1 MKPPDGSG
9 SPHRSRPDL
18 GWRLRLEALQ
28 RSILRRPRVL
38 AVRDVM
44 RAYDQ
49 SGGAMLSAALSY
61 FAFFTLVPS
70 LLLFVSVLGLLVES
84 SDLRAEL
91 IAGLVDRIG
100 PIRDVA
106 TAVIDGLSG
115 SGRTGTIIGVLGLL
129 WGASGF
135 YGALQDALQRM
146 FPGPTSRGLLPT
158 RIRGVLTV
166 VLILGSMLAAVVLV
180 FAVPIISEWLTAGCR
195 TRTGSPLPLV
205 AQACDVDFGTIGA
218 AVAVVATMAVA
229 FLAALAVY
237 VMVPS
242 HGATFRQA
250 FWPAL
255 IVGLLI
261 GAFTSLFGWVAPLL
275 VRQWVALGIVGSVFI
290 ALVWLNLLFQA
301 LIYGAAWARL
311 NRDRDRR
318 SVLSL

>member
-1 MKPPDGSG
+1 
-9 SPHRSRPDL
+9 
-18 GWRLRLEALQ
+18 
-28 RSILRRPRVL
+28 
-38 AVRDVM
+38 M

-49 SGGAMLSAALSY
+49 GGGAMLSAALSY

-70 LLLFVSVLGLLVES
+70 LLLFVSLLGVLVEQA
-84 SDLRAEL
+84 DLRAEL
-91 IAGLVDRIG
+91 IASLVDRIG

-106 TAVIDGLSG
+106 TAIIEGLAG

-158 RIRGVLTV
+158 RVRGVLTV
-166 VLILGSMLAAVVLV
+166 VLILGSMLAAVVLI
-180 FAVPIISEWLTAGCR
+180 FAVPLVSEWLTTGCR
-195 TRTGSPLPLV
+195 ASAEVPLPIV
-205 AQACDVDFGTIGA
+205 AQACDIDLGAVGA

-229 FLAALAVY
+229 FLAAVAVY
-237 VMVPS
+237 VVVPS

-250 FWPAL
+250 FWPAV
-255 IVGLLI
+255 IVGLTI

-290 ALVWLNLLFQA
+290 ALVWLNLVFRA
-301 LIYGAAWARL
+301 LMYGAASARL
-311 NRDRDRR
+311 NRDHDRR
-318 SVLSL
+318 AGLSL